1 MRKLSV
7 HKSAIKELRDLQPKE
22 YRQVVTSMFDLLTIP
37 EPHNSKQLQGSEYRR
52 LAVGEF
58 RVVYRMDGECVYIV
72 ACGRR
77 NDGAVYEFLGRK
89 I

>member
-1 MRKLSV
+1 MKKLAV
-7 HKSAIKELRDLQPKE
+7 HKSAIKDLRNLQPKE
-22 YRQVVTSMFDLLTIP
+22 YRQVVTAVFDLLGNS
-37 EPHNSKQLQGSEYRR
+37 EPHNSKHLEGCEYRR

-58 RVVYRMDGECVYIV
+58 RVVYRVDNECVYIV

-89 I
+89 L